1 MKKTGMEILEEL
13 VRRYPQLAVCREEI
27 AVAADRMTDCYR
39 NGGKLLICGNGGSA
53 SDALHI
59 VGELMKSFVLPRKLS
74 EDDLKAFRASG
85 ARRPEY
91 LHDNLQGALPA
102 IALVSETSLQTAYA
116 NDVAPELAFAQQV
129 WGLGNA
135 GDVLLGITTS
145 GNSENVVCAAEV
157 ARAKGMTVVALTGAL
172 GGKMKAVSDVTI
184 AVPDT
189 ETYRIQELHLE
200 IKKLLAAESPENRAL
215 IITVIGGQGHIFGRG
230 NQQLSP
236 EVIKMLPRENIIVAA
251 TPAKMA
257 GLFGK
262 CLIADTGDAELDEE
276 LKGYVPVV
284 TGHARRIMTK
294 IG

>member
-189 ETYRIQELHLE
+189 ETYRIQELHL
-200 IKKLLAAESPENRAL
+200 PVYHAL
-215 IITVIGGQGHIFGRG
+215 
-230 NQQLSP
+230 
-236 EVIKMLPRENIIVAA
+236 
-251 TPAKMA
+251 
-257 GLFGK
+257 
-262 CLIADTGDAELDEE
+262 CLILEDEFFGE
-276 LKGYVPVV
+276 G
-284 TGHARRIMTK
+284 ACAQ
-294 IG
+294 